1 MQKWTDNTCSNAA
14 VYKERLRWKY
24 FQKSRMLLLWIVA
37 ALFPVW
43 MPEVES
49 ITETLELIEYNL
61 ETINGTENYAT
72 ERRLPAYYTPRL
84 YAGVLQE
91 IVSIDAQNMHGRIL
105 SDYKIAKDNNTY
117 FVCKSEKCFSC
128 LKALLEK
135 MKVIL
140 KDHADKNQIN
150 ELWNVYQFN
159 RTLLP
164 CFYENM
170 EETRCQKN
178 REFTKQEFSDFVK
191 NITSK
196 RLLTCEEQNRKYNF
210 TLPSRKKRTPKSTE
224 QDRNIECVDNKVMY
238 DSSARYGSLCSYCV
252 GIRNFGNKYSPR
264 MMIEKYCKTEGST
277 FFNGHGT
284 CYTLK
289 TPVHIFRSNNSEII
303 YEAYE
308 NEENA
313 NKIKIKP
320 IRTETVMLK
329 VGCMPTMHAASALR
343 TLL

>member
-14 VYKERLRWKY
+14 VYKERLRWKC

-43 MPEVES
+43 MPEAAS

-61 ETINGTENYAT
+61 ETINSAENYTT
-72 ERRLPAYYTPRL
+72 ERRLPAYYKPRL

-117 FVCKSEKCFSC
+117 FLCKSEKCFSC
-128 LKALLEK
+128 MKALLTK

-140 KDHADKNQIN
+140 KDHADRSQIN

-159 RTLLP
+159 RNLLP

-178 REFTKQEFSDFVK
+178 REFTKQEFSQFVK

-196 RLLTCEEQNRKYNF
+196 RLLTCEQQNRKYNF

-252 GIRNFGNKYSPR
+252 GIRNFGNQYSPR
-264 MMIEKYCKTEGST
+264 MMIEKYCKTEGAT

-289 TPVHIFRSNNSEII
+289 TPVHVFRSNNTEII

-308 NEENA
+308 NEENS
-313 NKIKIKP
+313 NKIKMKP
-320 IRTETVMLK
+320 ISTETTMLK
-329 VGCMPTMHAASALR
+329 VGCMPTMHVASALR
-343 TLL
+343 TLI

>member
-1 MQKWTDNTCSNAA
+1 MQKWTDNACSNAA
-14 VYKERLRWKY
+14 VYKERLRWKC

-37 ALFPVW
+37 ALFSIW
-43 MPEVES
+43 MPEAAS

-105 SDYKIAKDNNTY
+105 SDYKIVKAKDNNTY

-128 LKALLEK
+128 LKALLTK

-210 TLPSRKKRTPKSTE
+210 TLPSRKKRTP
-224 QDRNIECVDNKVMY
+224 R
-238 DSSARYGSLCSYCV
+238 
-252 GIRNFGNKYSPR
+252 
-264 MMIEKYCKTEGST
+264 
-277 FFNGHGT
+277 HGT

-308 NEENA
+308 NEENS

-320 IRTETVMLK
+320 ISTETVMLK